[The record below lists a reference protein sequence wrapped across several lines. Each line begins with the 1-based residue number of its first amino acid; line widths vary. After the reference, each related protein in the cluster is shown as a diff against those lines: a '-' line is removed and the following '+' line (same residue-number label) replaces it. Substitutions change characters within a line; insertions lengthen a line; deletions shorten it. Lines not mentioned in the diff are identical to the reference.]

1 MQKFHL
7 IMNRTLSNFI
17 LLVFICALFINCAN
31 RGTPEG
37 GPKDLDPPKIIK
49 TEPENYSINFNGKNI
64 KIYFNEYIKIKDIQ
78 KQLII
83 SPPMNTQPEIIPIG
97 SASKY
102 ISIKIH
108 DTLKPNTTYAFNFG
122 NSISDNNE
130 GNPFTYYK
138 YVFSTGDY
146 IDSLSVKGVILD
158 AEKSAPDTF
167 VSVMLYEVDSTFT
180 DSIIYKKPPK
190 YITNTLDTATTFSID
205 NVKAGKYMLVALKD
219 ANNDN
224 RFQQKTDKIAF
235 HKSFINVPTDS
246 LYTLKLFKEAISFN
260 ATRPTF
266 ISGQKIAFGY
276 EGDYKDMKITPT
288 FEAPEGFTSR
298 ITKDAKTDTL
308 YYWYQPKLEL
318 DSLTFNVSKDDF
330 KQDYVVRLRNYKR
343 DTLAI
348 NVSPSSNIG
357 YDQDFKISGSTPL
370 KSFDTS
376 KIAIMDKDS
385 TNVSFTSV
393 FDTISNTLSLKFA
406 KTESNNYNVNIL
418 PEAFTDIFGDA
429 NDSLGYRLITPKQ
442 NTFGNVR
449 IRLSNATY
457 PVIVQLTNEKW
468 EVKYEQYSTKPEVL
482 DFLNV
487 TPGKYMIRII
497 YDTNGNGKY
506 DSGNYLK
513 NIQPENSRF
522 FEMKEAVRADW
533 SEEVTVELIKQ

>member
-513 NIQPENSRF
+513 NIQPENSSF